1 MFTIKKLHGTQQFK
15 QRSAT
20 PARNI
25 FTELELSPDK
35 ETSELIEENTLLKSQ
50 LSIMNEK
57 MEKMMEKL
65 DRLIPSVDLTPS
77 SNLKDSPNSDIF
89 SPKIS
94 SPYSTSNLMADTAKI
109 TQDLSILEKNA
120 PKLIDNSSIAFWK
133 FWPLYLQY
141 TLNGGN
147 KKLEELIQHEPTIYY
162 QRIFENKLTFFSS
175 LELGEKLKD
184 LHQSKLDAATLLSS
198 NLTMENLKVYD
209 KTKTELYLQL
219 FTNLL
224 DRYDQIEE
232 ELSGKTIVSILFKNL
247 QPASFSTEMQLL
259 QIETINA
266 ATRAISAKM
275 SRKDIAK
282 AENSINSS
290 TINPIGNPDNK
301 KKGCFNCNSSK
312 DSNVNKNHSIWK
324 CRNIDYCCKCGKK
337 HLALGPSCP
346 FKDIKIFNYEKYL
359 EQKKNPID
367 QPINNNGKYPGS
379 KGISSDSYGNSFL
392 NFNDINSYS
401 PSILSIANTTQI
413 VHPTPLSRDDLDRQ
427 MILTMQIVTS
437 ELKKFNGSQV
447 RSRHTTLN
455 QHSIIIDTGANMT
468 GIRTTSHSDSPV
480 ILNRMEDRTSD
491 DQIQVADGSFI
502 PIEGSGTLLNHTT
515 GLISQFQNT
524 LLSVNRTNV
533 SNNAIAIFTETDCH
547 VIKLN
552 KQILNILYK
561 LLNKAKSSNSILLN
575 GDVVNGLYIC
585 EIDDIEKSPSLNTCT
600 FRYNTS
606 HDINAPI
613 YDDINLPTSNHI
625 KRANSSYYSNVPS
638 VHLDS
643 LKELVR
649 YFHEAWNHASSELMC
664 LIIKHQ
670 LILNLPPQLTEKV
683 VRKYHPNCNACPAG
697 NLQRRPFM
705 SLPVTRYM
713 EEGEEWECDIMGPFT
728 DKNGKR
734 CRTFSGNLYALTC
747 KDLKTRKRQGYLL
760 KNKGYLLRYIKH
772 LITFNSLHN
781 RTIRILR
788 MDDEFY
794 TQEILDYLAIKH
806 ILPLN
811 CIPHE
816 HETLGNSERDNRTI
830 REVVLKNLADKPHLD
845 ERYWGM
851 CYKDILSKMDLM
863 PCPDDP
869 TNNPYLLWFKKKFDL
884 LRQPTIPFGSIV
896 RAHVPLAQQSMLK
909 ERSIIT
915 YYVGYNNDRHGG
927 ILLFN
932 PKTKQTIIRK
942 SYRVMGPII
951 QPNSTISYEAHYEED
966 E

>member
-1 MFTIKKLHGTQQFK
+1 
-15 QRSAT
+15 
-20 PARNI
+20 
-25 FTELELSPDK
+25 
-35 ETSELIEENTLLKSQ
+35 
-50 LSIMNEK
+50 
-57 MEKMMEKL
+57 
-65 DRLIPSVDLTPS
+65 
-77 SNLKDSPNSDIF
+77 
-89 SPKIS
+89 
-94 SPYSTSNLMADTAKI
+94 
-109 TQDLSILEKNA
+109 
-120 PKLIDNSSIAFWK
+120 
-133 FWPLYLQY
+133 
-141 TLNGGN
+141 
-147 KKLEELIQHEPTIYY
+147 
-162 QRIFENKLTFFSS
+162 
-175 LELGEKLKD
+175 
-184 LHQSKLDAATLLSS
+184 
-198 NLTMENLKVYD
+198 
-209 KTKTELYLQL
+209 
-219 FTNLL
+219 
-224 DRYDQIEE
+224 
-232 ELSGKTIVSILFKNL
+232 
-247 QPASFSTEMQLL
+247 
-259 QIETINA
+259 
-266 ATRAISAKM
+266 
-275 SRKDIAK
+275 
-282 AENSINSS
+282 
-290 TINPIGNPDNK
+290 
-301 KKGCFNCNSSK
+301 
-312 DSNVNKNHSIWK
+312 
-324 CRNIDYCCKCGKK
+324 
-337 HLALGPSCP
+337 
-346 FKDIKIFNYEKYL
+346 
-359 EQKKNPID
+359 
-367 QPINNNGKYPGS
+367 
-379 KGISSDSYGNSFL
+379 
-392 NFNDINSYS
+392 
-401 PSILSIANTTQI
+401 
-413 VHPTPLSRDDLDRQ
+413 
-427 MILTMQIVTS
+427 
-437 ELKKFNGSQV
+437 
-447 RSRHTTLN
+447 
-455 QHSIIIDTGANMT
+455 MT

-585 EIDDIEKSPSLNTCT
+585 EIEDIEKSPSLNTCT

-951 QPNSTISYEAHYEED
+951 QPDSTISYEAPYEED
-966 E
+966 GQLHYNDEIEHKDIIIPINITPTIEPILSIPSIPIIESSLTSNSTIPINTRPRRKCRDKNVTSTIPIETDEYLPDHITLKNTKLNSKVDIIVKSVDTVSNNKKHISWLDDLDNSIPRPVLPVLEHNIPILDDVIQVVEPVPVLQPNHIVSRVLPPPYTSWIEYMNHLVAEDIKLQRLEHPDWYPEWMFPPEDYEDIVPIVVADTSNINNRIPPVELISTHQFGNDYTEENDPLPIGSKEKLKVHIPKPPPLHEIESDHCVVEKILNHKGQSDKPWTMKLYVKWFGWHDSKNEWIKWEDNQNLAALDTYLANNPEIIVPYFSRKEEIFTSI